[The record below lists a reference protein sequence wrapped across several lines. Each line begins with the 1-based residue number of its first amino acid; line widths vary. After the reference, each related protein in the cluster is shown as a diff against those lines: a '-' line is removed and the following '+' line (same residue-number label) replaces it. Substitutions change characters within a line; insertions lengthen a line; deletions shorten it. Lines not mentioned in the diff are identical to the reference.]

1 MKTVDKEK
9 AITYN

>member
-9 AITYN
+9 TMTYN